1 MAVRAAGRQTGCLKQ
16 RYVEKLVYQH
26 EKRQAIE
33 KGRNA
38 MTPEKKQKIL
48 SAMKTAVSA
57 ILAIVLSA
65 CLFYIVIFLLQAAIG
80 LFLSLIAAAAIIVIA
95 LILFG
100 IIREKLGD

>member
-1 MAVRAAGRQTGCLKQ
+1 MKPAIHGKTCMLVR
-16 RYVEKLVYQH
+16 
-26 EKRQAIE
+26 KRQAIG

-48 SAMKTAVSA
+48 SAIKTIVSA

>member
-1 MAVRAAGRQTGCLKQ
+1 
-16 RYVEKLVYQH
+16 
-26 EKRQAIE
+26 
-33 KGRNA
+33 

-48 SAMKTAVSA
+48 SAMKTVVSA

-80 LFLSLIAAAAIIVIA
+80 LFLSLIAAAAILVVA

>member
-1 MAVRAAGRQTGCLKQ
+1 MWENLSISTEKQT
-16 RYVEKLVYQH
+16 
-26 EKRQAIE
+26 IW
-33 KGRNA
+33 KGRNT

-48 SAMKTAVSA
+48 SAMKTIVSA

-65 CLFYIVIFLLQAAIG
+65 CLFYVVIFLLQAAIG
-80 LFLSLIAAAAIIVIA
+80 LFLSLIAAAAILVIA

>member
-1 MAVRAAGRQTGCLKQ
+1 MKPAIHGKTCILVRKRQTIG
-16 RYVEKLVYQH
+16 
-26 EKRQAIE
+26 

-48 SAMKTAVSA
+48 SAIKTIVSA

>member
-1 MAVRAAGRQTGCLKQ
+1 
-16 RYVEKLVYQH
+16 
-26 EKRQAIE
+26 
-33 KGRNA
+33 

-48 SAMKTAVSA
+48 SAMKTIVSA

-65 CLFYIVIFLLQAAIG
+65 CLFYVVIFLLQAAIG

>member
-1 MAVRAAGRQTGCLKQ
+1 MYETTRYGKTHISVR
-16 RYVEKLVYQH
+16 
-26 EKRQAIE
+26 KRQAIE

-48 SAMKTAVSA
+48 SAMKTIVSA

-65 CLFYIVIFLLQAAIG
+65 CLFYVVIFLLQAAIG

>member
-1 MAVRAAGRQTGCLKQ
+1 
-16 RYVEKLVYQH
+16 
-26 EKRQAIE
+26 
-33 KGRNA
+33 

-48 SAMKTAVSA
+48 SAIKTIVSA

-80 LFLSLIAAAAIIVIA
+80 LFLSLIAAAAILVVA

>member
-1 MAVRAAGRQTGCLKQ
+1 
-16 RYVEKLVYQH
+16 
-26 EKRQAIE
+26 
-33 KGRNA
+33 

-48 SAMKTAVSA
+48 SAIKTIVSA

-65 CLFYIVIFLLQAAIG
+65 CLFYVVIFLLQAAIG
-80 LFLSLIAAAAIIVIA
+80 LFLSLIVAAAIIVIA

>member
-1 MAVRAAGRQTGCLKQ
+1 
-16 RYVEKLVYQH
+16 
-26 EKRQAIE
+26 
-33 KGRNA
+33 

-48 SAMKTAVSA
+48 SAMKTVVSA

>member
-1 MAVRAAGRQTGCLKQ
+1 
-16 RYVEKLVYQH
+16 
-26 EKRQAIE
+26 
-33 KGRNA
+33 

-48 SAMKTAVSA
+48 SAIKTIVSA

-65 CLFYIVIFLLQAAIG
+65 CLFYVVIFLLQAAIG

>member
-1 MAVRAAGRQTGCLKQ
+1 M
-16 RYVEKLVYQH
+16 
-26 EKRQAIE
+26 IW

-38 MTPEKKQKIL
+38 MTPENKQKIL
-48 SAMKTAVSA
+48 SAMKTIASA

-65 CLFYIVIFLLQAAIG
+65 CLFYIVIFLLQTAIG
-80 LFLSLIAAAAIIVIA
+80 LFLSLIAAAAIIVVA

>member
-1 MAVRAAGRQTGCLKQ
+1 MLVR
-16 RYVEKLVYQH
+16 
-26 EKRQAIE
+26 KRQAIG

-38 MTPEKKQKIL
+38 MTPEKKQKTL
-48 SAMKTAVSA
+48 SAIKTIVSA

>member
-1 MAVRAAGRQTGCLKQ
+1 M
-16 RYVEKLVYQH
+16 
-26 EKRQAIE
+26 IW

-38 MTPEKKQKIL
+38 MTPENKQKIL
-48 SAMKTAVSA
+48 SAMKTIASA

-80 LFLSLIAAAAIIVIA
+80 LFLSLIAAAAILVVA

-100 IIREKLGD
+100 IIREKIGD

>member
-1 MAVRAAGRQTGCLKQ
+1 MLVRKI
-16 RYVEKLVYQH
+16 
-26 EKRQAIE
+26 QAIG

-38 MTPEKKQKIL
+38 MTPEKKQKII
-48 SAMKTAVSA
+48 SAMKTVVSA

-80 LFLSLIAAAAIIVIA
+80 LFLSLIAAAAILVVA

-100 IIREKLGD
+100 IIREKFGD

>member
-1 MAVRAAGRQTGCLKQ
+1 
-16 RYVEKLVYQH
+16 
-26 EKRQAIE
+26 
-33 KGRNA
+33 

-48 SAMKTAVSA
+48 SAMKTVVSA

-65 CLFYIVIFLLQAAIG
+65 CLFYVVIFLLQAAIG
-80 LFLSLIAAAAIIVIA
+80 LFLSLIAAAAILVVA

>member
-1 MAVRAAGRQTGCLKQ
+1 MRT
-16 RYVEKLVYQH
+16 
-26 EKRQAIE
+26 IW

-48 SAMKTAVSA
+48 SEIKTIVSA

-80 LFLSLIAAAAIIVIA
+80 LFLSLIAAAAIFVVA

>member
-1 MAVRAAGRQTGCLKQ
+1 M
-16 RYVEKLVYQH
+16 
-26 EKRQAIE
+26 IW

-38 MTPEKKQKIL
+38 MTPENKQKIL
-48 SAMKTAVSA
+48 SAMKTIASA

-80 LFLSLIAAAAIIVIA
+80 LFLSLIAAAAILVVA

>member
-1 MAVRAAGRQTGCLKQ
+1 M
-16 RYVEKLVYQH
+16 
-26 EKRQAIE
+26 IW

-38 MTPEKKQKIL
+38 MTPENKQKIL
-48 SAMKTAVSA
+48 SAIKTIVSA

-65 CLFYIVIFLLQAAIG
+65 CLFYIVIFFLQAAIG
-80 LFLSLIAAAAIIVIA
+80 LFLSLIAAAAILVVA

>member
-1 MAVRAAGRQTGCLKQ
+1 
-16 RYVEKLVYQH
+16 
-26 EKRQAIE
+26 
-33 KGRNA
+33 

-48 SAMKTAVSA
+48 SVMKTVVSA

-65 CLFYIVIFLLQAAIG
+65 CLFYVVIFLLQAAIG
-80 LFLSLIAAAAIIVIA
+80 LFLSLMAAAAILVVA

>member
-1 MAVRAAGRQTGCLKQ
+1 
-16 RYVEKLVYQH
+16 
-26 EKRQAIE
+26 
-33 KGRNA
+33 
-38 MTPEKKQKIL
+38 MTPENKQKIL
-48 SAMKTAVSA
+48 SAMKTIASA

-80 LFLSLIAAAAIIVIA
+80 LFLSLIAAAAILVVA

>member
-1 MAVRAAGRQTGCLKQ
+1 MRK
-16 RYVEKLVYQH
+16 K
-26 EKRQAIE
+26 QAIRN
-33 KGRNA
+33 GRNV

-48 SAMKTAVSA
+48 SAIKTIVSA

-100 IIREKLGD
+100 IIREKLGN

>member
-1 MAVRAAGRQTGCLKQ
+1 MSKTAICGKTCISVRK
-16 RYVEKLVYQH
+16 K
-26 EKRQAIE
+26 QAIRN
-33 KGRNA
+33 GRNV

-48 SAMKTAVSA
+48 SAIKTIVSA

-95 LILFG
+95 LIIFG

>member
-1 MAVRAAGRQTGCLKQ
+1 MRT
-16 RYVEKLVYQH
+16 
-26 EKRQAIE
+26 IW

-48 SAMKTAVSA
+48 SAMKTIVSA

-65 CLFYIVIFLLQAAIG
+65 CLFYVVIFLLQTAIG
-80 LFLSLIAAAAIIVIA
+80 LFLSLIAAAAILVIA
-95 LILFG
+95 IILFG

>member
-1 MAVRAAGRQTGCLKQ
+1 MRK
-16 RYVEKLVYQH
+16 K
-26 EKRQAIE
+26 QAIRN
-33 KGRNA
+33 GRNV

-48 SAMKTAVSA
+48 SAIKTIVSA

>member
-1 MAVRAAGRQTGCLKQ
+1 MRK
-16 RYVEKLVYQH
+16 K
-26 EKRQAIE
+26 QAIRN
-33 KGRNA
+33 GRNV

-48 SAMKTAVSA
+48 SAIKTIVSA

-100 IIREKLGD
+100 IIREKLSD

>member
-1 MAVRAAGRQTGCLKQ
+1 
-16 RYVEKLVYQH
+16 
-26 EKRQAIE
+26 
-33 KGRNA
+33 

-48 SAMKTAVSA
+48 SAMKTIVSA

-65 CLFYIVIFLLQAAIG
+65 CLFYVVIFLLQAAIG
-80 LFLSLIAAAAIIVIA
+80 PFLSLIAAAAILVVA

>member
-1 MAVRAAGRQTGCLKQ
+1 M
-16 RYVEKLVYQH
+16 
-26 EKRQAIE
+26 IW

-38 MTPEKKQKIL
+38 MTPENKQKIL
-48 SAMKTAVSA
+48 SAIKTIVSA

-65 CLFYIVIFLLQAAIG
+65 CLFYVVIFLLQAAIG
-80 LFLSLIAAAAIIVIA
+80 LFLSLIAAAAILVVA